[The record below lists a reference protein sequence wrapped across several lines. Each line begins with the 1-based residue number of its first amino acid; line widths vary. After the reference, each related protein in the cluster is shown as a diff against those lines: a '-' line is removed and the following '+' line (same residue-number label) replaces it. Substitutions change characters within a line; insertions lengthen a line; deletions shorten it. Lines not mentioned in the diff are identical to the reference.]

1 MRAQLDN
8 RVTVVAVL
16 SWMRRGI
23 GARTATIYEREY
35 GVRLP
40 HLYDG
45 PIAAIAPRSPT
56 SVIFSRYGKA
66 VAWKSGP
73 ADWAGPEV
81 AQLLRALIQERP

>member
-1 MRAQLDN
+1 MREQLDN

-23 GARTATIYEREY
+23 GAKSATIYEREY
-35 GVRLP
+35 GVRIP

-45 PIAAIAPRSPT
+45 PITAIVPRSPT
-56 SVIFSRYGKA
+56 SVIFARNGKA

-73 ADWAGPEV
+73 ADWAGSEV
-81 AQLLRALIQERP
+81 ARLMRALIHERP